1 MLDYTI
7 ITRNRVYESEPEDIV
22 REQEEKRNI
31 LGLNN
36 KNYICH
42 FFDSA
47 WFDEETIEMD
57 IDDAIQC
64 LAIKDGV
71 DMVQFSNGNYGFVAY
86 YSGDTNGFE
95 VIG

>member
-36 KNYICH
+36 GNYIYH

-47 WFDEETIEMD
+47 WFDEEIIEMD

>member
-22 REQEEKRNI
+22 CEQEEKRNI

-36 KNYICH
+36 GNYICH
-42 FFDSA
+42 FFDSI
-47 WFDEETIEMD
+47 WFDEETIETD
-57 IDDAIQC
+57 IDDAIQY

-86 YSGDTNGFE
+86 YSGETNGFE

>member
-86 YSGDTNGFE
+86 YSGETNGFE

>member
-7 ITRNRVYESEPEDIV
+7 ITRNRVYESEPEDIM